1 MKRISFRLIGVAFLT
16 ALALGTAMD
25 LFQPLAAQSDPV
37 KTNDKPRKGGKGGQ
51 GKGEVKMPTP
61 AFRTEVPAHEY
72 DMILGRPTKESIT
85 LSVLTYG
92 EREGYV
98 AYGTKPGEYAK
109 ETPKQK
115 FLKGQPVELLIN
127 GLAANT
133 RYYYRFCSRVVG
145 KGDFER
151 SAEANFMTARPP
163 GSAFTFT
170 VQADPHLDFA
180 TDPEVYLRSLTN
192 AIVSGTDFHIDL
204 GDTFMTDKYTDY
216 KASADQYLAQRYYFG
231 VVGRFAPVYL
241 VLGNHDGEAGWF
253 LDGGRENAAIWSNEM
268 RKRYFPNPLPN
279 NFYTG
284 NQVPDSQAGL
294 LENYYAWQWGDAL
307 FIALDPFWY
316 TRNKSRGDD
325 NWNRTLGD
333 AQYAW
338 LKKTLETSTA
348 KYRFVFLHHL
358 VGGSSKEARGG
369 VEAAK
374 FFEWGGFSLNGQNE
388 FATKRPGWAMPI
400 HQLLVKHR
408 VNVVFHG
415 HDHLFVKQELDGVI
429 YQEVPQPGHP
439 RGTTRSA
446 EEYGYKSGV
455 ILPASGI
462 MRVKVSPENAVVQYL
477 KTGKEMEVAHEYV
490 VKGR

>member
-1 MKRISFRLIGVAFLT
+1 MKDSKDRTIGIWLCSVVAVGVVFCMVQT
-16 ALALGTAMD
+16 VK
-25 LFQPLAAQSDPV
+25 AQAGANKSAE
-37 KTNDKPRKGGKGGQ
+37 KPRKGGKGGQ
-51 GKGEVKMPTP
+51 QKDEIKMPTP
-61 AFRTEVPAHEY
+61 AFRTEVPAHDY
-72 DMILGRPTKESIT
+72 DLILGRPTKSNIT
-85 LSVLTYG
+85 LSVLAYE

-115 FLKGQPVELLIN
+115 FPQGQPVELRID
-127 GLAANT
+127 GLAADT
-133 RYYYRFCSRVVG
+133 RYYYQYCSRLVG
-145 KGDFER
+145 KADFEK
-151 SAEANFMTARPP
+151 SEGGSFMTARPA
-163 GSAFTFT
+163 GRSFTFT

-180 TDPEVYLRSLTN
+180 TDPEVYQRSLTN
-192 AIVSGTDFHIDL
+192 ALLSGTDFHIDL
-204 GDTFMTDKYTDY
+204 GDTFMTDKYTNY
-216 KASADQYLAQRYYFG
+216 KEAAKQYVAQRYYFG
-231 VVGRFAPVYL
+231 IVGRRAPVYL

-253 LDGGRENAAIWSNEM
+253 LNGGRDNAAVWSNEM
-268 RKRYFPNPLPN
+268 RKRYFPNPLPDG
-279 NFYTG
+279 FYTG
-284 NQVPDSQAGL
+284 NQVPDPQAGL
-294 LENYYAWQWGDAL
+294 LEDYYAWTWGDAL

-316 TRNKSRGDD
+316 TRSKTRGDD

-333 AQYAW
+333 TQYAW

-358 VGGSSKEARGG
+358 AGGTGKEARGG

-374 FFEWGGFSLNGQNE
+374 LFEWGGYSLNGENE
-388 FATKRPGWAMPI
+388 FAVKRPGWAMPV
-400 HQLLVKHR
+400 HQLLVKHH
-408 VNVVFHG
+408 VDVVFHG

-462 MRVKVSPENAVVQYL
+462 MCVKVSPENAVVQYL
-477 KTGKEMEVAHEYV
+477 KTGKELEVAHEYV
-490 VKGR
+490 LRGR